1 MVEESHDKKMGD
13 FHEQEN
19 YTIDD
24 IQSLIDNHAEEG
36 VHLELKRANALSK
49 ENADKVTKTLSAFAN
64 SDGGIIIYGV
74 AENDHVASDYSFVDG
89 NIITT
94 EYISMLARY
103 VQPAIDGLTIYPIR
117 KDDDFSK
124 SIYVVKVPRSDKA
137 PHMAKDHRYYKRNNV
152 ESIPMEDFDVKDVM
166 SRIHNPQLGIIACF
180 LNKVPQKIDG
190 QEYAKFC
197 FIAIIGNFGRVLSR
211 DYKLISYFFCKDEA
225 LSPKYN
231 PANYLVTKAK
241 TLVIGDMFCT
251 KISTPSLEA
260 VFPNEKMEFGHV
272 EIKVPVDD
280 EESFMS
286 KAFVVST
293 LYWEGGGREDMLY
306 FFNGDEPIYE
316 RDKIA
321 EHIPEHLQQF
331 ILGLRNE

>member
-1 MVEESHDKKMGD
+1 MN

-19 YTIDD
+19 YTFDD
-24 IQSLIDNHAEEG
+24 IQALIDNHAEEG

-49 ENADKVTKTLSAFAN
+49 ENADKVTKTFSAFAN
-64 SDGGIIIYGV
+64 SDGGVVIYGI
-74 AENDHVASDYSFVDG
+74 AEEDHVASDYSFVDG
-89 NIITT
+89 NKITS

-103 VQPAIDGLTIYPIR
+103 VQPAIEGLRIYPIR

-166 SRIHNPQLGIIACF
+166 SRIRNPELGIYDCF
-180 LNKVPQKIDG
+180 IRTAPQKTNGID
-190 QEYAKFC
+190 YAIISF
-197 FIAIIGNFGRVLSR
+197 FAMIGNFGKVLSR
-211 DYKLISYFFCKDEA
+211 DYKLISYFFCVDDDF
-225 LSPKYN
+225 SPKYN
-231 PANYLVTKAK
+231 PVQPLVTKAK
-241 TLVIGDMFCT
+241 TLVIENMYCT
-251 KISTPSLEA
+251 KISTPSIESI
-260 VFPNEKMEFGHV
+260 FPNEKIEFGHV
-272 EIKVPVDD
+272 EIEIPVDD
-280 EESFMS
+280 VETFMS

-306 FFNGDEPIYE
+306 FCNGDNPIYE

-321 EHIPEHLQQF
+321 KYIPEQLQQY
-331 ILGLRNE
+331 ILD